1 MTANII
7 KAIGA
12 TAALMGSTGLL
23 GLAALTTNLVVSGA
37 SAPAMSADFK
47 SGNGWSSGDYFGPRS
62 ATPTQGNLVAKS
74 FREGNGWSSGDYFG
88 PKG

>member
-1 MTANII
+1 MTANFI

-12 TAALMGSTGLL
+12 TAALIGSTGLL
-23 GLAALTTNLVVSGA
+23 GLAALTTNLAVTGA
-37 SAPAMSADFK
+37 STPALSADFK

-62 ATPTQGNLVAKS
+62 ATPIPGNLVAKS